1 MAKKDLLKKALAM
14 TSGIS
19 PVLPTSSPAPVQAH
33 SGDWSKVP
41 VVNPDDL
48 IGKKVFPIMAD
59 LTKTG
64 KPYTGI
70 DSDQIKNPVPLQ
82 GGPGYS
88 FIPINTQHGI
98 VWAVQGKGRGS
109 FKLGKDADYAVVTTM
124 NPDTHQSN
132 ATFSNALIRTAMA
145 HAKSGRLGGN
155 SLAAINDMIR
165 SPTADPNHA
174 QLQNFPGLEHPDAE
188 DFAKNLNFESRKRLT
203 DVLAS
208 PKAQGIGAPN
218 VNKITR
224 QLLDKDFAGV
234 NRSQALFL
242 IKLDKSANNM
252 VNLKAAG
259 LPEHHSYDYGLKG
272 TVVGRFHH
280 PVAAQ
285 TLWKTWFDRKGNQ
298 DPNHVRRAFDLE
310 LPVGEITP
318 EIAALLPRHPKDM
331 QSPQSARL
339 ALHAALDNWHHTD
352 DPVTEGGLSPTVMS
366 NALKNSDS
374 SSTLSQYSPKDIREM
389 IKQGKFKGYKL
400 RDGEVYFGLKR
411 GTNYAEDYGFSH
423 PELTNN
429 ETALTSVVNNE
440 PGAKGIGGPAV
451 VLKAIKEGATALDA
465 YAVPSKK
472 HPNGFLPDYYSH
484 FGFKE
489 LGRVPFNPQYHSPQK
504 IEDMKHEWRSQ
515 GWDESM
521 GMPDLAIMKWKGR
534 DDDRYDA
541 LRRHLGTGSTS
552 SGPKTAPSIVSSAR
566 ERLGRGAGQNVAAP
580 QNAPNNN
587 PAGNL
592 GGIRNGNPSRPA
604 DILGRTISAATSMSP
619 QEATTFGLEPELIR
633 NAKKAGF
640 NRGGK
645 TINIDRALSLT
656 SVYNA
661 KHKRDAV

>member
-1 MAKKDLLKKALAM
+1 MSDIVNKALKM
-14 TSGIS
+14 TAG
-19 PVLPTSSPAPVQAH
+19 TPAAVPRPAH

-41 VVNPDDL
+41 TINPDDL
-48 IGKKVFPIMAD
+48 VGKSIFPIMAD

-64 KPYTGI
+64 APYTGI
-70 DSDQIKNPVPLQ
+70 DSDQIKHPVPLQ

-109 FKLGKDADYAVVTTM
+109 FKLGKDADYAAVTTM

-155 SLAAINDMIR
+155 SLATINDMIR
-165 SPTADPNHA
+165 SPTSDPNHA
-174 QLQNFPGLEHPDAE
+174 ELRKFPGLEHPSVE

-208 PKAQGIGAPN
+208 PKAQEVGAPN

-224 QLLDKDFAGV
+224 SLLDENFAGL

-252 VNLKAAG
+252 VHLKGAG

-272 TVVGRFHH
+272 TVVGKFHH
-280 PVAAQ
+280 PVAAE
-285 TLWKTWFDRKGNQ
+285 TLWKNWFDRKGNQ
-298 DPNHVRRAFDLE
+298 EPRHVRRAFDLE
-310 LPVGEITP
+310 LPVGTVTP
-318 EIAALLPRHPKDM
+318 EIASMLPRHPKDM
-331 QSPQSARL
+331 QSPQAARL
-339 ALHAALDNWHHTD
+339 ALHTVLDRWHDTD
-352 DPVTEGGLSPTVMS
+352 TSVKEGGLSPTDMS

-374 SSTLSQYSPKDIREM
+374 SSTLSPYSPEDIKKMVKE
-389 IKQGKFKGYKL
+389 GKFKGYKL
-400 RDGEVYFGLKR
+400 HNGEVYFGLKK
-411 GTNYAEDYGFSH
+411 GTDYGDEYGFHH

-465 YAVPSKK
+465 YAVPSAK

-489 LGRVPFNPQYHSPQK
+489 LGRVPFDPQYHSPQK
-504 IEDMKHEWRSQ
+504 IEDMKHHWRSQ

-521 GMPDLAIMKWKGR
+521 GMPSLAIMKWKGN
-534 DDDRYDA
+534 DNDRYDA
-541 LRRHLGTGSTS
+541 LRRHLGTGHPHAGVAN
-552 SGPKTAPSIVSSAR
+552 GPADVQAADQRIQ
-566 ERLGRGAGQNVAAP
+566 RGAVPHGGAPRNAQNGD
-580 QNAPNNN
+580 QG
-587 PAGNL
+587 GNL
-592 GGIRNGNPSRPA
+592 GSIRNGGQSRPT
-604 DILGRTISAATSMSP
+604 DRLSRTISAATAMSP
-619 QEATTFGLEPELIR
+619 QEAGTFGLEPELV
-633 NAKKAGF
+633 AKAKAAGF
-640 NRGGK
+640 KRGGVTK
-645 TINIDRALSLT
+645 ALKLT
-656 SVYNA
+656 A
-661 KHKRDAV
+661 GL

>member
-1 MAKKDLLKKALAM
+1 MSEKDLLKKALAM
-14 TSGIS
+14 TAGLS
-19 PVLPTSSPAPVQAH
+19 PAMPSASPAPAQSH

-41 VVNPDDL
+41 TINPDDL
-48 IGKKVFPIMAD
+48 IGKSVFPIMAD
-59 LTKTG
+59 LTATG

-70 DSDQIKNPVPLQ
+70 DSDQIKHPVPLQ

-98 VWAVQGKGRGS
+98 VWAIQGKGRGS

-155 SLAAINDMIR
+155 SLQTINDMIR

-174 QLQNFPGLEHPDAE
+174 ALRSFPGLEHPDVE
-188 DFAKNLNFESRKRLT
+188 DFAKGLNFESRKRLT

-208 PKAQGIGAPN
+208 PKAQEIGAPN

-224 QLLDKDFAGV
+224 SLLDKNFAGV

-272 TVVGRFHH
+272 TVVGKFHH

-310 LPVGEITP
+310 LPVGEVTP
-318 EIAALLPRHPKDM
+318 EIAALLPRHPKDI
-331 QSPQSARL
+331 QSPQAARL
-339 ALHAALDNWHHTD
+339 ALHTALDNWHHTD
-352 DPVTEGGLSPTVMS
+352 DSVKEGGLSPTVMS

-374 SSTLSQYSPKDIREM
+374 SSTLSQYSPQDIKEM
-389 IKQGKFKGYKL
+389 VKQGKFKGYKL

-451 VLKAIKEGATALDA
+451 VLKAIREGATALDA

-489 LGRVPFNPQYHSPQK
+489 LGRVPFDPSYHSPQK
-504 IEDMKHEWRSQ
+504 VEDMKHGWRSQ

-541 LRRHLGTGSTS
+541 LRRHLGTGSPS
-552 SGPKTAPSIVSSAR
+552 SGPKTAPSVVKAAR
-566 ERLGRGAGQNVAAP
+566 ERLGRGIAQNVAAP

-592 GGIRNGNPSRPA
+592 GGIRTGGGSRPA

-619 QEATTFGLEPELIR
+619 EEATTFGLEPDLL
-633 NAKKAGF
+633 AKAKSAGYKH
-640 NRGGK
+640 GGSAK
-645 TINIDRALSLT
+645 NIERAMSLT
-656 SVYNA
+656 SLYA
-661 KHKRDAV
+661 LGHDRDAG